1 MIVNCLN
8 CEISFD
14 KTASQARRHP
24 NHFCCRS
31 CSATYNNKGK
41 QKNKPITL
49 ACKTCSTIYIRT
61 YKHRSKTFCTSC
73 LQEFKTRNM
82 IYRNLT
88 LKEYIEKDSVKNKH
102 SSWKFAHIRI
112 LNRNWNKELTKLG
125 CQYCNYSSHV
135 ELAHIKAISSWD
147 DNTPLGIINS
157 PDNILVLCPNH
168 HWEFDNNL
176 LKLEQIPNR
185 TNVPGRS

>member
-49 ACKTCSTIYIRT
+49 
-61 YKHRSKTFCTSC
+61 
-73 LQEFKTRNM
+73 
-82 IYRNLT
+82 
-88 LKEYIEKDSVKNKH
+88 
-102 SSWKFAHIRI
+102 
-112 LNRNWNKELTKLG
+112 
-125 CQYCNYSSHV
+125 
-135 ELAHIKAISSWD
+135 
-147 DNTPLGIINS
+147 
-157 PDNILVLCPNH
+157 VLCPNH